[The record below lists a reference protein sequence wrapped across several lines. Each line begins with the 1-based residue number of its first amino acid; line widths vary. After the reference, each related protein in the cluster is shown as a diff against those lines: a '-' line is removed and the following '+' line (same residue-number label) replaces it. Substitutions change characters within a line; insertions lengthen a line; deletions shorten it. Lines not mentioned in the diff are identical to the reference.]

1 MFLLLLIIHLEVA
14 LHDLHTSFDAT
25 KEQRMQLSMPILFIL
40 RNLWSPDLQIYEFI
54 LGFFCRYMIRHY
66 NMYIIKIIIYKC
78 EARALTERVRRKL
91 ECSFP

>member
-1 MFLLLLIIHLEVA
+1 MYGTVGNRIKK
-14 LHDLHTSFDAT
+14 
-25 KEQRMQLSMPILFIL
+25 KELDFCNHREIVQRKGKRSWRSLYDRS
-40 RNLWSPDLQIYEFI
+40 YEFI

-66 NMYIIKIIIYKC
+66 NMYIIKIIIYKR